1 MRRITREELR
11 DKLIKGEPIT
21 LIETL
26 PIEYWLDSHIPGA
39 IQIDYTEVHEKSS
52 QLPNDKTSEIV
63 VYCASPE
70 CPNSTKAAHI
80 LEDMG
85 YRNVYDYLE
94 GKQHWLEAGLPVE
107 NPEN

>member
-1 MRRITREELR
+1 MKRITREELR
-11 DKLIKGEPIT
+11 DKFIMGAQFT

-26 PIEYWLDSHIPGA
+26 PKEYWLDSHLPGA
-39 IQIDYTEVHEKSS
+39 IQIDYTEVDEKSN
-52 QLPNDKTSEIV
+52 QLPKDKDAEIV

-85 YRNVYDYLE
+85 YTNVYDYLE
-94 GKQHWLEAGLPVE
+94 GKQHWVEAGLPVK
-107 NPEN
+107 NPKN